1 MDMSRIRI
9 TIDRLALQGFD
20 PAERAAL
27 VEGLKGELVRTLAD
41 PASRAALKSRR
52 TPVLQL
58 GNLERQSGT
67 AGGRKF
73 GSAMARAIGK
83 SVKP

>member
-1 MDMSRIRI
+1 MSRIRI

-27 VEGLKGELVRTLAD
+27 VEGLKGELARMLAD
-41 PASRAALKSRR
+41 PASRTALRSRR
-52 TPVLQL
+52 TPVLRL
-58 GNLERQSGT
+58 ANLERRPGPSGSRSFGT
-67 AGGRKF
+67 AV
-73 GSAMARAIGK
+73 ARAIGR

>member
-1 MDMSRIRI
+1 MSCIRI

-20 PAERAAL
+20 AAERAAL
-27 VEGLKGELVRTLAD
+27 IEGLKSELARTLAD

-52 TPVLQL
+52 TPVLRL
-58 GNLERQSGT
+58 GSLERSSGT

-73 GSAMARAIGK
+73 GSAIARAIGK

>member
-1 MDMSRIRI
+1 MSRIRI
-9 TIDRLALQGFD
+9 TIDRLAVQGFD
-20 PAERAAL
+20 AAERAAL
-27 VEGLKGELVRTLAD
+27 VEGLKGELSRAMAD

-52 TPVLQL
+52 TPVLRL
-58 GNLERQSGT
+58 GNLERQSGV

-73 GSAMARAIGK
+73 GTAVARAIGR

>member
-1 MDMSRIRI
+1 MSRIRI

-27 VEGLKGELVRTLAD
+27 VEGLKGELTRALSD
-41 PASRAALKSRR
+41 PAAHAAFKSRR
-52 TPVLQL
+52 TPVLRL
-58 GNLERQSGT
+58 GNLERQPGA

>member
-1 MDMSRIRI
+1 MSRIHV

-27 VEGLKGELVRTLAD
+27 VEGLKGELTRALAD
-41 PASRAALKSRR
+41 PAARAALKSRR
-52 TPVLQL
+52 TPVLRL
-58 GNLERQSGT
+58 GNIQRKSGPS
-67 AGGRKF
+67 GSRSF
-73 GSAMARAIGK
+73 GTKMARAIQG

>member
-1 MDMSRIRI
+1 MSRIRV

-27 VEGLKGELVRTLAD
+27 VEGLKGELTRALVD
-41 PASRAALKSRR
+41 PAARAALKSRR
-52 TPVLQL
+52 TPVLRL
-58 GNLERQSGT
+58 GKVERGSGPS
-67 AGGRKF
+67 GSRIF
-73 GSAMARAIGK
+73 GTTIARAIQR

>member
-1 MDMSRIRI
+1 MSRIRI

-27 VEGLKGELVRTLAD
+27 VEGLKGELARALAD

-52 TPVLQL
+52 TPVLRL
-58 GNLERQSGT
+58 GNIERQSGA

-73 GSAMARAIGK
+73 GTAVARAIGK

>member
-1 MDMSRIRI
+1 MSRIRI

-27 VEGLKGELVRTLAD
+27 VEGLKGELTRALAD
-41 PASRAALKSRR
+41 PAARASLKSRR
-52 TPVLQL
+52 TPVLRL
-58 GNLERQSGT
+58 GNLERNSGPSGSRT
-67 AGGRKF
+67 F
-73 GSAMARAIGK
+73 GTKIARAIQR